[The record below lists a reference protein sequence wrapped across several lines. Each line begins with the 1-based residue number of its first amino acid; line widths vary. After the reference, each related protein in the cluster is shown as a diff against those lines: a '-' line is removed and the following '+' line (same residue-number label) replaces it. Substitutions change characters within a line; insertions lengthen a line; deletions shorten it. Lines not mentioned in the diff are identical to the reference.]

1 MRINLKYYIAS
12 LGSIII
18 VSVFL
23 FDSLLMPLYVR
34 HGQGSYMVNVEGKQ
48 LKYALDILSSE
59 GHRGLVSDTLF
70 SSAFNPGIV
79 IDQYPSTNMKVKE
92 GRTVR
97 LTIAN
102 AERSVMVPDLIGR
115 SERSAELDISQVGLE
130 IDTVYKEYNSDVPAG
145 NVTWQYPK
153 GGDMLSRGMGIHL
166 TISLGVPPNFFQAPN
181 IFGLSKKKAIVEIEK
196 SGFSLGKVYYRQN
209 EDLIPYTVLDQS
221 LKPGTVLEKSAV
233 IDLTISVLDMQDI
246 FNNIVD

>member
-1 MRINLKYYIAS
+1 MNINYKYTILS
-12 LGSIII
+12 IGIITTIIII
-18 VSVFL
+18 VADFL
-23 FDSLLMPLYVR
+23 IMPFYVR
-34 HGQGSYMVNVEGKQ
+34 HGQGSYMVNVKGKQ
-48 LKYALDILSSE
+48 LDYAVDILNSE
-59 GHRGLVSDTLF
+59 GHKGIVSDTLF
-70 SSAFNPGIV
+70 SSAFKPGIV

-97 LTIAN
+97 LTISN

-115 SERSAELDISQVGLE
+115 SERSAELDIRQVGLE

-153 GGDMLSRGMGIHL
+153 GGDMLSRGMGVHL

-181 IFGLSKKKAIVEIEK
+181 VFGLSKKKAIVEIEK

-221 LKPGTVLEKSAV
+221 LKPGTVLEESVK

-246 FNNIVD
+246 FNNIID

>member
-1 MRINLKYYIAS
+1 
-12 LGSIII
+12 
-18 VSVFL
+18 
-23 FDSLLMPLYVR
+23 MPFYVR
-34 HGQGSYMVNVEGKQ
+34 HGQGSYMVNVKGKQ
-48 LKYALDILSSE
+48 LDYALDILISE
-59 GHRGLVSDTLF
+59 GHKGIVSDTLF
-70 SSAFNPGIV
+70 SSAIMPGIV
-79 IDQYPSTNMKVKE
+79 IDQYPSTKMKVKE

-97 LTIAN
+97 LTISN
-102 AERSVMVPDLIGR
+102 AERSVIVPDLIGR
-115 SERSAELDISQVGLE
+115 SERSAELDIRQVGLE

-153 GGDMLSRGMGIHL
+153 GGDMLSRGMGVHL

-181 IFGLSKKKAIVEIEK
+181 VFGLSKKKAIVEIEK

-221 LKPGTVLEKSAV
+221 LKPGTVLEESVK

-246 FNNIVD
+246 FNNIID

>member
-1 MRINLKYYIAS
+1 
-12 LGSIII
+12 
-18 VSVFL
+18 
-23 FDSLLMPLYVR
+23 MPLYVR
-34 HGQGSYMVNVEGKQ
+34 HGQGNYMVNVKGKQ
-48 LKYALDILSSE
+48 LEYALDILSSE
-59 GHRGLVSDTLF
+59 GHRGLVSDTMF
-70 SSAFNPGIV
+70 SASFNPGIV

-153 GGDMLSRGMGIHL
+153 GGDMLSRGMGVHL

-221 LKPGTVLEKSAV
+221 LKPGTVLEKSAT

>member
-1 MRINLKYYIAS
+1 MRINLKYYIAC

-18 VSVFL
+18 VSVLL

-34 HGQGSYMVNVEGKQ
+34 HGRGSYMVNVEGKQ
-48 LKYALDILSSE
+48 LEYALDILSSE

-221 LKPGTVLEKSAV
+221 LKPGTVLEKSVA